1 MVLGMSVGSRR
12 RGARALEL
20 LVLFVLYVATAELG
34 LSFDALGGIA
44 TTVWPPT
51 GIALAALFLRGAGLW
66 PAVAGAAFAVNLR
79 AGIPLW
85 GAAVIAV
92 GNTLEAVVGA
102 ALLRRSG
109 FDSRLERLGDV
120 FRLVGLAA
128 IVSPVVS
135 ATLGLLTA
143 ELGHRSTTGA
153 LAFWTVWWVGDALG
167 VLLVAAFLFVWASFP
182 RLSRSPLRWIEAA
195 LLAFFLT
202 FLSATLFR
210 HTFAWRAVHGIVRGT
225 YPTVPLLI
233 WAALRFEQRGVTA
246 AMLLVS
252 GIAVSGAVAGNG
264 IFAAE
269 SPHERLLLVQSYMA
283 VTAVSMLTLAAAL
296 AERRAAIRARDEFI
310 SIASHELKTPLTALK
325 LRLGSALRLGEQLPA
340 TGDPEAEKMS
350 RALEA
355 SGAMVDRLGV
365 LVDDL
370 LDVSRLTAGRLALR
384 LERVDLG
391 EVLRDVVG
399 RLRDQAA
406 EVGSTIE
413 LAIAADIHGRW
424 DRGRLEQ
431 LATNLLS
438 NAIKYGMGKPITVSA
453 DISGQRLRLRV
464 RDAGMGIPRA
474 DQSRIFQAFER
485 LPTAERVGG
494 LGLGLY
500 IGRQIAMAHGG
511 TLTVESTPGAGATFT
526 LELPL
531 EATASAAAKA
541 PPAP

>member
-1 MVLGMSVGSRR
+1 MSVGSRR
-12 RGARALEL
+12 WAARALEL
-20 LVLFVLYVATAELG
+20 LVLFAIYAATAELG
-34 LSFDALGGIA
+34 LSFDALGKIA

-51 GIALAALFLRGAGLW
+51 GIALAVMFLRGVGLW
-66 PAVAGAAFAVNLR
+66 PAVVAAAFAVNVR

-85 GAAVIAV
+85 GAAIIAT
-92 GNTLEAVVGA
+92 GNTLEAVLGA
-102 ALLRRSG
+102 TLLRRAG

-128 IVSPVVS
+128 LVSPVVS
-135 ATLGLLTA
+135 ATLGLLAA
-143 ELGHRSTTGA
+143 ELGHVRITTGA
-153 LAFWTVWWVGDALG
+153 PAFWAVWWVGDALG
-167 VLLVAAFLFVWASFP
+167 DLLVGAFLFAWASFP

-195 LLAFFLT
+195 LLALLLSFV
-202 FLSATLFR
+202 SATLFR
-210 HTFAWRAVHGIVRGT
+210 HAFAWRAIHGIVRGT
-225 YPTVPLLI
+225 YPTVPLLV

-252 GIAVSGAVAGNG
+252 GIAVSGAAAGNG

-325 LRLGSALRLGEQLPA
+325 LRLGSALRHGEHLRA
-340 TGDPEAEKMS
+340 GDLEAQKMA
-350 RALEA
+350 RALAA
-355 SGAMVDRLGV
+355 SGATADRLGA

-384 LERVDLG
+384 IERVELG
-391 EVLRDVVG
+391 ELLRDVVG
-399 RLRDQAA
+399 RLRDQAE

-413 LAIAADIHGRW
+413 LTIAAPIVGIW

-431 LATNLLS
+431 VVTNLLS
-438 NAIKYGMGKPITVSA
+438 NAIKYGLGRPVAVSA
-453 DISGQRLRLRV
+453 DVVAEHLRV
-464 RDAGMGIPRA
+464 RVHDAGLGIPRA

-511 TLTVESTPGAGATFT
+511 TLTVESTAGAGATFT

-531 EATASAAAKA
+531 EARAPAAR
-541 PPAP
+541 

>member
-1 MVLGMSVGSRR
+1 MSVGSGRWA
-12 RGARALEL
+12 ARVLEL
-20 LVLFVLYVATAELG
+20 VVLFAIYAATAELG

-51 GIALAALFLRGAGLW
+51 GIALAALVLRGVGLW
-66 PAVAGAAFAVNLR
+66 PAVAAAAFVVNVR
-79 AGIPLW
+79 TGIPLW
-85 GAAVIAV
+85 GAAIIAF

-102 ALLRRSG
+102 TLLRRTG

-120 FRLVGLAA
+120 LRLVGLAA
-128 IVSPVVS
+128 FLSPVVS

-143 ELGHRSTTGA
+143 ELGHRIAAGA
-153 LAFWTVWWVGDALG
+153 PAFWAVWWVGDALG
-167 VLLVAAFLFVWASFP
+167 DLLVAAFLFAWANFP

-195 LLAFFLT
+195 LLALLLAFV
-202 FLSATLFR
+202 SATVFR
-210 HTFAWRAVHGIVRGT
+210 HTAAWRAVHGIVRGT

-252 GIAVSGAVAGNG
+252 GIAVSGAAAGNG
-264 IFAAE
+264 IFAPD
-269 SPHERLLLVQSYMA
+269 SPHVRLLLVQSYMA

-325 LRLGSALRLGEQLPA
+325 LRLGSALRLGEHLQDA
-340 TGDPEAEKMS
+340 GDPEAERMA
-350 RALEA
+350 RALVA
-355 SGAMVDRLGV
+355 SGAMADRLGG

-384 LERVDLG
+384 IERVDVDEL
-391 EVLRDVVG
+391 LRDVIG

-413 LAIAADIHGRW
+413 RAIAAPIVGAW

-431 LATNLLS
+431 VVTNLLS

-453 DISGQRLRLRV
+453 DVSAQRLRVRV
-464 RDAGMGIPRA
+464 RDAGLGIPRA

-500 IGRQIAMAHGG
+500 IGRQIALAHGG

-531 EATASAAAKA
+531 DAAAAGAPKA

>member
-1 MVLGMSVGSRR
+1 MSLGSRR
-12 RGARALEL
+12 WAARALEL
-20 LVLFVLYVATAELG
+20 LGLFAIYAVTAELG

-51 GIALAALFLRGAGLW
+51 GIALAALVLRGVGLW
-66 PAVAGAAFAVNLR
+66 PAVAAAAFVVNAR

-85 GAAVIAV
+85 GAAIIAT

-102 ALLRRSG
+102 TLLRRSG
-109 FDSRLERLGDV
+109 FDHRLERLGDV
-120 FRLVGLAA
+120 FRLVGLGALL
-128 IVSPVVS
+128 STTVS
-135 ATLGLLTA
+135 ATFGLLA
-143 ELGHRSTTGA
+143 AQLGHVHTAVSA
-153 LAFWTVWWVGDALG
+153 SAFWAVWWVGDALG
-167 VLLVAAFLFVWASFP
+167 NLLVAPFLFSWVGLGRFSRRPFRWA
-182 RLSRSPLRWIEAA
+182 EAA
-195 LLAFFLT
+195 VLGVLLCLV
-202 FLSATLFR
+202 SATVFR
-210 HTFAWRAVHGIVRGT
+210 HTVAWGAIHGVVRGT

-233 WAALRFEQRGVTA
+233 WAALRFEQRGITSALLLSSVFAVWGA
-246 AMLLVS
+246 AS
-252 GIAVSGAVAGNG
+252 GNG
-264 IFAAE
+264 IFSGE

-325 LRLGSALRLGEQLPA
+325 LRLGSALRSGEHLTA
-340 TGDPEAEKMS
+340 AGDPEAEKMA
-350 RALEA
+350 RALAA
-355 SGAMVDRLGV
+355 SGATADRLGA

-384 LERVDLG
+384 IEPVELG
-391 EVLRDVVG
+391 ELLREVVG
-399 RLRDQAA
+399 RLRDQAE

-413 LAIAADIHGRW
+413 LSIAAPNATILGRW

-431 LATNLLS
+431 LVTNLLS
-438 NAIKYGMGKPITVSA
+438 NAIKYGLGKPISVSA
-453 DISGQRLRLRV
+453 EVVAQRLRVRV
-464 RDAGMGIPRA
+464 RDAGLGVPRA

-511 TLTVESTPGAGATFT
+511 TLTVESDVGGGATFT

-531 EATASAAAKA
+531 EA
-541 PPAP
+541 PAGAR